1 MSEEIKT
8 IITIA
13 LGEAST
19 CWENLNKAGV
29 FDSTK
34 CVDIAN
40 RAYSDVMVQHDAAI
54 VDRCFNSALLQEQ
67 NKKLRECVVD
77 MVKVLRAYDSLN
89 IELRNM
95 PGVRKLYDPEII
107 HYETIEQCLKEIDNE

>member
-1 MSEEIKT
+1 MVKPSLKWPLSQCGECGDLQ
-8 IITIA
+8 ITLIA
-13 LGEAST
+13 LE
-19 CWENLNKAGV
+19 L
-29 FDSTK
+29 
-34 CVDIAN
+34 
-40 RAYSDVMVQHDAAI
+40 R
-54 VDRCFNSALLQEQ
+54 RLQEQ

-107 HYETIEQCLKEIDNE
+107 HYETIEQCLKEIDKES